1 MRWLGAAA
9 AGLTII
15 AVATTAEAQ
24 RADGVRAGVARF
36 VPAPLVPVASLILPG
51 AGQFLQKRDRAVAYA
66 AVETVGW
73 WKLARDISERAK
85 QESEFKFLART
96 VARARLSPNGPDG
109 NWTYYESMRDYRDSG
124 VFTQNPSSLVP
135 DDDPTTFNG
144 HTWEIAL
151 ATSGDSVQALT
162 QYAARA
168 YKGNMLWSWS
178 NAGIQYDVFKRATLN
193 RDDANAAVVADATVI
208 ALNHLISMVDAF
220 AAFRLDTKRLSDGR
234 TTVGGSLSW

>member
-1 MRWLGAAA
+1 MRWGVALV
-9 AGLTII
+9 GLVLL
-15 AVATTAEAQ
+15 APATTADAQ
-24 RADGVRAGVARF
+24 RSDGVRAGVARL
-36 VPAPLVPVASLILPG
+36 VPAPLVPVASLIVPG
-51 AGQFLQKRDRAVAYA
+51 AGQFLQRRDRAVAYA
-66 AVETVGW
+66 AVEAVGW
-73 WKLARDISERAK
+73 WKLARDIGERAK

-124 VFTQNPSSLVP
+124 VFTQNASKLIPEE
-135 DDDPTTFNG
+135 DPTTFNG

-151 ATSGDSVQALT
+151 QTSSDSLQALT

-178 NAGIQYDVFKRATLN
+178 NAGIQYDVFKRATVK
-193 RDDANAAVVADATVI
+193 RDDANVAVTADITVI

-220 AAFRLDTKRLSDGR
+220 AAFRLDSKKLADGR
-234 TTVGGSLSW
+234 TAVSGNLSW

>member
-1 MRWLGAAA
+1 MRWGVALV
-9 AGLTII
+9 GLVLL
-15 AVATTAEAQ
+15 APATTADAQ
-24 RADGVRAGVARF
+24 RSDGVRAGVARL
-36 VPAPLVPVASLILPG
+36 VPAPLVPVASLIVPG
-51 AGQFLQKRDRAVAYA
+51 AGQFLQRRDRAVAYA
-66 AVETVGW
+66 AVEAVGW
-73 WKLARDISERAK
+73 WKLARDIGERAK

-124 VFTQNPSSLVP
+124 VFTQNASKLIPEE
-135 DDDPTTFNG
+135 DPTTFNG

-151 ATSGDSVQALT
+151 QTSSDSLQALT

-178 NAGIQYDVFKRATLN
+178 NAGIQYDVFKRATVK
-193 RDDANAAVVADATVI
+193 RDDANVAVTADIAVI

-220 AAFRLDTKRLSDGR
+220 AAFRLDSKKLSDGR
-234 TTVGGSLSW
+234 TTLTGGLSW